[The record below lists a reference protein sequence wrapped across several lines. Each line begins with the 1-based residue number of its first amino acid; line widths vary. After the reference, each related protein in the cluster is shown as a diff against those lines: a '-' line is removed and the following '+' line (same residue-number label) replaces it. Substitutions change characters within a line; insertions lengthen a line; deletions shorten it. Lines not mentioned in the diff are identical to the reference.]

1 MNYVVDQS
9 YILTVDKVTCILA
22 LLLCFIV
29 KRTFIKNKHV
39 FGVIFALLILVSS
52 ACLHNMWWYHLICG
66 DSSISPILIYM
77 AKNNYYI
84 CNIMILFLYVVYISY
99 VSNYNEFKRTRIV
112 YLNLLVTIICT
123 ILQLITPITGF
134 GYHLSGS
141 QFVGTMP
148 DPFVISY
155 LVSNV
160 SIIYMLLKNRNNIVK
175 ELRVT
180 LLIVNLIANLVV
192 AYNMY
197 LFRTAYLTMAA
208 LIPILTVL
216 FVQHSNPY
224 DAETGAL
231 DLESFNIFLKNN
243 KGKEFYYMLLKL
255 DKDEDELPHEVKLC
269 IMNFYYNVFKTA
281 HLFALPDTSY
291 VLVIPKEELNT
302 DKKVEKLVEGK
313 FYKYYNE
320 YRINYKIQLIS
331 FTDAFTN
338 YYEFKFVTRKYMA
351 NQVVN
356 TSLYLSKED
365 VLKVKESLLILDVL
379 KDIDKEKNFN
389 DKRVLVYCQ
398 PVKNVNTGIFD
409 TAEALMR
416 LNIDGLGVL
425 TPDKFIWL
433 AESENLIHSLS
444 MIILNKTC
452 KAIYDL
458 REKGYLIKRISVN
471 FSPMELRHKHC
482 VSDVIDIVDTIG
494 ISHDSVAIEVTENV
508 HDTDYDTM
516 ALRIKQLQAENIC
529 FYLDDFGT
537 GYNNFDRMLSLNLDV
552 LKFDRSLLLYALKN
566 KDKSFILEHFAYMF
580 KKLGYQV
587 LFEGIETKEQEEF
600 CKKSH
605 ADYLQGYLYSKP
617 VPIEQLKDFLSLRQT
632 ENSSRQN

>member
-9 YILTVDKVTCILA
+9 YILTVDQVTCILA

-29 KRTFIKNKHV
+29 KRTFIKNKNV
-39 FGVIFALLILVSS
+39 FGIIFALLIMVIS

-66 DSSISPILIYM
+66 DSSINPNFIYI
-77 AKNNYYI
+77 AKNNYYV
-84 CNIMILFLYVVYISY
+84 CNILILFLYVVYISY
-99 VSNYNEFKRTRIV
+99 LSNYNEFKQTRIL
-112 YLNLLVTIICT
+112 YLNLLVTVIC
-123 ILQLITPITGF
+123 IVLQLITPITHF

-148 DPFVISY
+148 DPFTIEY
-155 LVSNV
+155 LVSNA
-160 SIIYMLLKNRNNIVK
+160 SIIYMLLKNKNNVVK
-175 ELRVT
+175 ELRIT
-180 LLIVNLIANLVV
+180 LLVVNLMANLVV
-192 AYNMY
+192 VYNLCM
-197 LFRTAYLTMAA
+197 LRTAYLTMAS

-216 FVQHSNPY
+216 FMQHSNPY
-224 DAETGAL
+224 EADTGAL
-231 DLESFNIFLKNN
+231 DFESFNIFLKNN

-255 DKDEDELPHEVKLC
+255 EKDADELPHEVKLC
-269 IMNFYYNVFKTA
+269 IMNFYYNIFKTA
-281 HLFALPDTSY
+281 HLFSLPDTSY
-291 VLVIPKEELNT
+291 VLVIPKENLNT
-302 DKKVEKLVEGK
+302 DKEVEKLVHGK
-313 FYKYYNE
+313 FIEYYKK
-320 YRINYKIQLIS
+320 YRINYKIQIIS

-338 YYEFKFVTRKYMA
+338 YYEFKFVTKKYMS
-351 NQVVN
+351 NQSVN
-356 TSLYLSKED
+356 TYLFLSKEE

-398 PVKNVNTGIFD
+398 PVKNVNTGTFD

-416 LNIDGLGVL
+416 LKIDELGVL

-458 REKGYLIKRISVN
+458 REKGYEINRVSVN
-471 FSPMELRHKHC
+471 FSPLELRHKHF
-482 VSDVIDIVDTIG
+482 VSDVIDIIDTIG

-508 HDTDYDTM
+508 NDTDYDTM

-537 GYNNFDRMLSLNLDV
+537 GYNNFDRMLSLNLNV
-552 LKFDRSLLLYALKN
+552 LKFDRSLLLYAMKN
-566 KDKSFILEHFAYMF
+566 KEKNFILEHFAYMF
-580 KKLGYQV
+580 KKLGYLV

-600 CKKSH
+600 CMNSH

-617 VPIEQLKDFLSLRQT
+617 VPIEQLKDFLTLRQT
-632 ENSSRQN
+632 ENSSRQK